1 MRRRKAR
8 PKAARRI
15 LYILP
20 ILIVVV
26 IGSFFYI
33 WQRWEGYKEEINQ
46 HITQG
51 SETVIEV
58 LDEPPAPEEPLNI
71 LIVGKDARPE
81 LQDGGPGHAD
91 AIMLLRLDPRLM
103 KGYLIS
109 VLRDT
114 RVEIPGYGAHKIN
127 AALAWGGEE
136 LLIQVVQDF
145 LGLPIH
151 HYVTVDF
158 EGFKKLVDVL
168 GGVDVVVNQ
177 PLIDELSGANFPVG
191 EHHLDG
197 EQALA
202 FVRSRSY
209 ITADKERVYQQQY
222 FLRQLVDQHLTVAN
236 LAKIPEFFELLKE
249 YIRTDLDID
258 TILRYSLPIRQSDPR
273 ENLIM
278 ATIPTTPKFDEE
290 NQIWYEIPRKDEIE
304 VMIQNILEGKTPVK
318 YGAEYDDL
326 GTTPEVMEV
335 NKEYNVKV
343 KVTNTGYETWRNYG
357 IITNLSYHWYE
368 YETGKVVMYH
378 DGKRAFLPVEDLKP
392 GESVTYELTVVA
404 PSAPGSYLLQY
415 DLVLEG
421 VVWFSRAGNPTLD
434 RVIEVKEQT

>member
-1 MRRRKAR
+1 
-8 PKAARRI
+8 
-15 LYILP
+15 
-20 ILIVVV
+20 
-26 IGSFFYI
+26 
-33 WQRWEGYKEEINQ
+33 QRWEGYKEEINQ

-81 LQDGGPGHAD
+81 LQDGGPGRAD

-114 RVEIPGYGAHKIN
+114 RVEIPGYGAHNIN

-202 FVRSRSY
+202 FVRSR
-209 ITADKERVYQQQY
+209 
-222 FLRQLVDQHLTVAN
+222 
-236 LAKIPEFFELLKE
+236 
-249 YIRTDLDID
+249 
-258 TILRYSLPIRQSDPR
+258 
-273 ENLIM
+273 
-278 ATIPTTPKFDEE
+278 
-290 NQIWYEIPRKDEIE
+290 QI
-304 VMIQNILEGKTPVK
+304 
-318 YGAEYDDL
+318 
-326 GTTPEVMEV
+326 
-335 NKEYNVKV
+335 
-343 KVTNTGYETWRNYG
+343 
-357 IITNLSYHWYE
+357 
-368 YETGKVVMYH
+368 
-378 DGKRAFLPVEDLKP
+378 
-392 GESVTYELTVVA
+392 
-404 PSAPGSYLLQY
+404 
-415 DLVLEG
+415 
-421 VVWFSRAGNPTLD
+421 
-434 RVIEVKEQT
+434 